1 MNAFEQLKKEAQSS
15 VSSQIAKQESW
26 IKSNRK
32 PLIIGAL
39 AVIAILAIW
48 HFA

>member
-1 MNAFEQLKKEAQSS
+1 MNAFEQLQKDKTAVENQLT
-15 VSSQIAKQESW
+15 KQESW

-32 PLIIGAL
+32 PLIIGAI

>member
-1 MNAFEQLKKEAQSS
+1 MNAFEQLKKDAQSA
-15 VSSQIAKQESW
+15 VANQVTKQESW